1 MPRLQL
7 TKSALAHETR
17 QLETFRRFLPS
28 LDLKRQQLMVERKK
42 AKGAKAG
49 TEAEIE
55 SLRASVAR
63 ALPMLADLGIDLTGL
78 VRVEAVEIGWQN
90 VLGARLPFLA
100 TARIEALDYSL
111 LARPHWV
118 DTVVTSLRKMLEL
131 RIRIQIE
138 ECRLVLLEDAVK
150 TISQRVNLFD
160 KVLIPRTMANVK
172 QIKVHLSDAAMAAV
186 TRSKIAKRKYA
197 AGRTS

>member
-42 AKGAKAG
+42 AAAAKAG
-49 TEAEIE
+49 LEAEIE
-55 SLRASVAR
+55 ALRTRVAR
-63 ALPMLADLGIDLTGL
+63 ALPMLADTGVDLSGL
-78 VRVEAVEIGWQN
+78 VRVAVVEIGWQN
-90 VLGARLPFLA
+90 VLGTRLPVLGA
-100 TARIEALDYSL
+100 VHIEARDYSP

-118 DTVVTSLRKMLEL
+118 DAAVTSLRRMLEL
-131 RIRIQIE
+131 RIRVQIE
-138 ECRLVLLEDAVK
+138 ARRVALLEQAVK
-150 TISQRVNLFD
+150 TITQRVNLFD
-160 KVLIPRTMANVK
+160 KVLIPRTRANVK
-172 QIKVHLSDAAMAAV
+172 RIKVHLSDAEMSAV

-197 AGRTS
+197 AARAP